1 MDGREIFSGKRSTP
15 EDVCIEE
22 LEAMKRK
29 RSGSVGQYNKKKRPF
44 SRKAKKNYSIT
55 GFEKHE
61 EMNRKSRE
69 EAERKLLKEP
79 HSMVIHRG
87 KVGQF
92 VRSLEQ
98 DVRVIME
105 PFTASKLKVMKR
117 NNLKDFIVNGAVLG
131 VTHLLV
137 LTRGENWITLRI
149 IRSSQGPTL
158 TFRVKEY
165 TLARHIISVSKR
177 KMHFQRLFTTA
188 PLVVM
193 SGFNS
198 NCGQHL
204 RLVQSLFQNM
214 FPTVNVDTV
223 DLSTIRR
230 CMLINYSVGD
240 DTIQLRHYAIKAVPA
255 GLSKPTKKLIQSK
268 IPDLSKYKDIEDY
281 FTNPGQMSESEYEFE
296 QKEVKLPQHLTTRG
310 CLEGQKTSIRLYEL
324 GPRLTLQL
332 TKIEEGVDEGEVL
345 YHSYI
350 VKSSKELIQLRK
362 ELPKK
367 KKLKKKM
374 QIKNERRIIYRLKT
388 LNEKK
393 SKLEESLKEER
404 EKLIR
409 KRKEVTGDQ
418 FDDRSTAHAH
428 D

>member
-1 MDGREIFSGKRSTP
+1 
-15 EDVCIEE
+15 
-22 LEAMKRK
+22 MKRK
-29 RSGSVGQYNKKKRPF
+29 QSGSAGQYSKKKRPF
-44 SRKAKKNYSIT
+44 SRKARKSYSIT
-55 GFEKHE
+55 DFEKHE

-69 EAERKLLKEP
+69 ETERKLLKEP

-98 DVRVIME
+98 DVRIIME

-149 IRSSQGPTL
+149 IRSCQGPTL

-165 TLARHIISVSKR
+165 TLARHIISASKR
-177 KMHFQRLFTTA
+177 KMYFQRLFTTA

-230 CMLINYSVGD
+230 CMLINYNVGD
-240 DTIQLRHYAIKAVPA
+240 DTLQLRHYAIKAVPA

-350 VKSSKELIQLRK
+350 VKSPKELIQLRK

-374 QIKNERRIIYRLKT
+374 QIKNERRIICRMKAVS
-388 LNEKK
+388 ERK
-393 SKLEESLKEER
+393 SKLEESLKEEKK
-404 EKLIR
+404 KLIR
-409 KRKEVTGDQ
+409 KQKEITGDQ
-418 FDDRSTAHAH
+418 FDDRSTTHAH